1 MKAGTFLGI
10 VFKVNPFF
18 LLLMALA
25 FGLGQLLP
33 ALVLFVIVL
42 FHELAH
48 ALAASAYGLRVAEV
62 ELLPF
67 GGAARIDHVL
77 EFDPKIEIGVAL
89 AGPLSNLLFAAVLWL
104 WQTAY
109 SPLDHNW
116 FLFLTRANLSMAAL
130 NLLPGLPL
138 DGGRVLRS
146 VLIYSRGLRRATE
159 TAAGL
164 GKALAV
170 GLIALGLIGSLVFN
184 YPSALMAGLSECFCL
199 GGQKRVGSGCV
210 CVSPLSDAKAAPCG
224 QRRVMPVRGLVAAG
238 ETSSG
243 TYRITSYLHFTTCS
257 GLWTAGE
264 AARNLDRTG
273 IDQRL
278 A

>member
-67 GGAARIDHVL
+67 GGVARIDHVL

-104 WQTAY
+104 WQTR
-109 SPLDHNW
+109 H
-116 FLFLTRANLSMAAL
+116 TRRLITIGFYF
-130 NLLPGLPL
+130 LPGQTLVWPPL
-138 DGGRVLRS
+138 TCCRDCPLMV
-146 VLIYSRGLRRATE
+146 
-159 TAAGL
+159 AG
-164 GKALAV
+164 
-170 GLIALGLIGSLVFN
+170 
-184 YPSALMAGLSECFCL
+184 C
-199 GGQKRVGSGCV
+199 
-210 CVSPLSDAKAAPCG
+210 
-224 QRRVMPVRGLVAAG
+224 
-238 ETSSG
+238 
-243 TYRITSYLHFTTCS
+243 
-257 GLWTAGE
+257 
-264 AARNLDRTG
+264 
-273 IDQRL
+273 
-278 A
+278 